1 VHPSNGKSPRLIS
14 TPFSELLASRIVGVV
29 ALTLFA
35 IGASHAA
42 IYTWTDSD
50 GNIHFGDRPADKASA
65 TELNINTDKAG
76 ITNSSGNREA
86 REMLLKTIEA
96 DRKIEAE
103 RMRELAK
110 IKVKRRTKCL
120 RYQDEYQRHQRS
132 THTYRKSSDGEYQFY
147 SNDEHDALRSRLKA
161 NVDKYCR

>member
-1 VHPSNGKSPRLIS
+1 MRACNVCGNLITSLYPSPVAVTATSIFMLCVIVIMP
-14 TPFSELLASRIVGVV
+14 THAS
-29 ALTLFA
+29 
-35 IGASHAA
+35 

-76 ITNSSGNREA
+76 ITNSSGNSEA

-110 IKVKRRTKCL
+110 IKAKRRTKCL

>member
-1 VHPSNGKSPRLIS
+1 MRACNVCGNLIASLYPSPVAVTATSIFMLCV
-14 TPFSELLASRIVGVV
+14 IVIMP
-29 ALTLFA
+29 T
-35 IGASHAA
+35 HAG

-76 ITNSSGNREA
+76 ITNSSGNSEA

-110 IKVKRRTKCL
+110 IKAKRRTKCL